1 MKNLNNEQMNV
12 TKQDLYISAEQFMQY
27 LNVQTFLGTFNM
39 LSEKERD
46 MTDLTKEEF
55 KYIIKHYSYLKDL
68 YINH

>member
-46 MTDLTKEEF
+46 MTDLTNEEF